1 MIKKPEFRPKR
12 RKVGSWTVVISTGN
26 GPDSHVGD
34 FDAEEV
40 AVRWI
45 AANSKNWPTRADK
58 SK

>member
-1 MIKKPEFRPKR
+1 MTEKPEFHPKI
-12 RKVGSWTVVISTGN
+12 RKTGSWTVVVSTGN

-34 FDAEEV
+34 FDTEEE

-45 AANSKNWPTRADK
+45 AANSKNWPTPADK